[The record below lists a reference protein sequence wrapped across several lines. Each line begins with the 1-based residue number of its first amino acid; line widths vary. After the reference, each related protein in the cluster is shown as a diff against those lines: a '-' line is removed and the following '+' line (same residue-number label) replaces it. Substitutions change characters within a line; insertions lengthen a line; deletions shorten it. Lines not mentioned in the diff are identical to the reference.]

1 MYWARTEI
9 TPRQPCKN
17 STDMDTGGQKK
28 ARKTKGDMEE
38 NCGERERKRKHL
50 GFRSW
55 NDVAM
60 RAKDNTEW
68 RRLIHDHG
76 PILLTEKSK
85 RAQTPGYTRGGI
97 RCLGRVSNPCQ
108 TRHEPYVL
116 MSVIWHTRIVSIVI
130 QFRIELV
137 QLTILTPLQF
147 RHDADAA
154 YAEKFRL
161 FVTKCAIQNSNDKC
175 LK

>member
-1 MYWARTEI
+1 
-9 TPRQPCKN
+9 
-17 STDMDTGGQKK
+17 MDT
-28 ARKTKGDMEE
+28 R
-38 NCGERERKRKHL
+38 EREREETQHL
-50 GFRSW
+50 GFRWW

-60 RAKDNTEW
+60 RAKNNTEW

-76 PILLTEKSK
+76 PILLTEKPR
-85 RAQTPGYTRGGI
+85 RAQTQGYTRGGI
-97 RCLGRVSNPCQ
+97 RCLGRVSIPCQ

-154 YAEKFRL
+154 YAEKFRFISRRYL
-161 FVTKCAIQNSNDKC
+161 WQNVPYKIVMTSVWNKEIK
-175 LK
+175 LISLIAFHSF